1 MEEWEDIDW
10 EDWEDH
16 EDKEDSLAD
25 VDEEDVAEVVL
36 DIFSHLVAG
45 DMERIQEIIKD
56 GAQLLANEAGVDLEE
71 ILQMPYYDLMPQIEN
86 FVVNEGL
93 EYLTIGDI
101 LNEAGNE
108 LDVDAGDLEDAVD
121 AIGIKDV
128 VQKYAELLADELGL
142 DSIEDVL
149 YIRVKDIGQQINS
162 WIENEGLYFASV
174 EDILGHLA

>member
-1 MEEWEDIDW
+1 M
-10 EDWEDH
+10 
-16 EDKEDSLAD
+16 
-25 VDEEDVAEVVL
+25 
-36 DIFSHLVAG
+36 DIFSHIVAG
-45 DMERIQEIIKD
+45 DMERIQEIVTE

-71 ILQMPYYDLMPQIEN
+71 ILQMRYYDLVPQIEDL
-86 FVVNEGL
+86 VVKEGL

-121 AIGIKDV
+121 AIGIKDFIEH
-128 VQKYAELLADELGL
+128 YAELLADDLGL

-162 WIENEGLYFASV
+162 WIENEGLYFSSV
-174 EDILGHLA
+174 EEILGHLA

>member
-1 MEEWEDIDW
+1 M
-10 EDWEDH
+10 
-16 EDKEDSLAD
+16 
-25 VDEEDVAEVVL
+25 
-36 DIFSHLVAG
+36 DIFSHIVAG
-45 DMERIQEIIKD
+45 DMERIQEIVTE

-71 ILQMPYYDLMPQIEN
+71 ILQMRYYDLVPQIEDL
-86 FVVNEGL
+86 VVKEGL

-121 AIGIKDV
+121 AIGIKDF

-162 WIENEGLYFASV
+162 WIENEGLYFSSV
-174 EDILGHLA
+174 EEILGHLA